1 MSVPD
6 RVRGCTDRDAAAVTS
21 RIPGF
26 YRLPPSGRLDALEV
40 VRGLRG
46 DVLAHYRNGGL
57 TVAQADLMV
66 ENVIGTFA
74 LPNAVAVNFLING
87 RDRLVPLVVEEP
99 SVVAAVSYMA
109 KLARSAGGFRAE
121 SDPATM
127 IGQIQLVDVRDPD
140 ATARRLSHALP
151 TLEAFAATVHPRL
164 VERGGGIRGFEV
176 RQLTYDEPGRP
187 VEHMVV
193 LHVLLDC
200 VDAMGANMVNTLC
213 EALAPL
219 VAAATGETVGLKI
232 LSNLAAHRLA
242 RAWVDIPVAALG
254 TEDLPGVAVAERI
267 ASAWRFAWADPY
279 RAATH
284 NKGVMNGIDALC
296 LATGNDWRAVEAG
309 AHAWC
314 ARAGQYRP
322 MTRWE
327 LDGDTLRG
335 SLEIPLQVGTVGG
348 PIRVHPTVRSN
359 LALLEVEDARDLAS
373 VCAAVGLAQ
382 NLGALRALATEGIQQ
397 GHMRMHGRTVAA
409 HVGAEPDEVEGVVS
423 ALAARNDWSLEAARE
438 ALGALRAGRAP

>member
-1 MSVPD
+1 M
-6 RVRGCTDRDAAAVTS
+6 TS

-40 VRGLRG
+40 FRGLRG

-109 KLARSAGGFRAE
+109 KLARVAGGFRAD
-121 SDPATM
+121 SDPGTM
-127 IGQIQLVDVRDPD
+127 IGQVQLVDVADP
-140 ATARRLSHALP
+140 AQAARRLTDALP
-151 TLEAFAATVHPRL
+151 ELEVLARGVHPRL
-164 VERGGGIRGFEV
+164 AERGGGVRGLEV
-176 RQLTYDEPGRP
+176 RTVTYDEPGRP

-213 EALAPL
+213 EALAPR
-219 VAAATGETVGLKI
+219 VAAVTGESVGLKI
-232 LSNLAAHRLA
+232 LSNLADRRRA
-242 RAWVDIPVAALG
+242 RAWVDLPVEALATDG
-254 TEDLPGVAVAERI
+254 LTGRVVAERI

-284 NKGVMNGIDALC
+284 NKGVMNGIDAVC

-314 ARAGQYRP
+314 ARDGQYRP

-327 LDGDTLRG
+327 IDGDTLRG
-335 SLEIPLQVGTVGG
+335 QLEIPLQVGTVGG

-359 LALLEVEDARDLAS
+359 LALLESDSARDLAS

-409 HVGAEPDEVEGVVS
+409 QVGAEPSEVDAVVAGMS
-423 ALAARNDWSLEAARE
+423 ARSDWSLEAARE
-438 ALGALRAGRAP
+438 LLEALRAGRAVL